1 MPEIKLREYDET
13 PVIPKMMISDRLPEL
28 EEEAIK
34 DASQQDSIE
43 WAQGMLSH
51 YDVGDLH
58 EMPKYGIT
66 LQIISEDT
74 ARCISVYDHGY
85 PLFMLRMLMETFEHA
100 GLTLEVDPHTVLRH
114 YEAPDEQEP
123 ENEVPQDAIDEAFA
137 IEVV

>member
-13 PVIPKMMISDRLPEL
+13 PAMPKVMISDRLPEL

-51 YDVGDLH
+51 YDAGSIH
-58 EMPKYGIT
+58 HMPKYGIT
-66 LQIISEDT
+66 LQIISKET
-74 ARCISVYDHGY
+74 ARCISVFDHSY
-85 PLFMLRMLMETFEHA
+85 CMLMLQMTIATFEHA
-100 GLTLEVDPHTVLRH
+100 GLTLEVDPYTVLRP
-114 YEAPDEQEP
+114 YETPEEQDSEH
-123 ENEVPQDAIDEAFA
+123 EVTQTDINDTFA